1 MTTVKHSGEDVAW
14 YALSPEDV
22 AGQIGVDPDRGLD
35 AGEVTR
41 RLAEYGPNEL
51 ATEPPPSVWVVG
63 RGQLANPMNIM
74 LLIVSGASFAIGQV
88 ATGVVVL
95 GLVVFNVVMGS
106 AQELKARA
114 SVEALA
120 QLQVPRARVR
130 RSGQVEEIESTRLV
144 PGDVVLLE
152 AGDVVPADGR
162 IVTSAT
168 LEVQEAALT
177 GESAPIPKDRVTL
190 PEGEIALGDR
200 TNLVFQNTQ
209 VTRGTATSVVTATG
223 QATQMGQIAGM
234 VTATKRSRSP
244 LQRELDGMTKVFGL
258 IAFLAVAVIAIFG
271 LVRGQDTTTLVLLC
285 ISTAIASIP
294 TGLPTFVQAMLSSGA
309 RRLAESKAVVK
320 SLTDV
325 ETLGGTTLINSDK
338 TGTLTMNAMTAT
350 TMLAGGEWFK
360 IEGPGYKKAGAI
372 LGVAGGELPDFRRL
386 SQGLTLCTD
395 ATVGD
400 DESVIGDPTEAA
412 FVVLAAKMGAD
423 AVETRNALP
432 RRAEVPFDSEYKF
445 MATFHDCPDW
455 LAGGILQ
462 QPHLVSVKGAPDVVV
477 ERCGRALWHGE
488 QVPIATVRDEIL
500 AANRQLSERGLR
512 VLAFAARD
520 LDDAAMSAAL
530 ADPMAAVTDLVFVAL
545 VGIMDPLRT
554 EAKDAVRVALD
565 AGIDVRMITGD
576 HTVTARAIADELG
589 LGPGVITG
597 TELQHLTDAEVIDQ
611 LPALHVFGRVAPED
625 KLRLARLMQES
636 GQVVAM
642 TGDAVNDA
650 AALKQADVGVAMGS
664 GSEVSKQAAKIV
676 LTDDNFATLVRAVDL
691 GRDIYRRINS
701 YVKLQ
706 LTILS
711 SVLQLMV
718 FATILNINGGVA
730 LFPLQLLF
738 AKFFVV
744 ITVVIGFIVD
754 VPDPGVMQRPPR
766 KPGTKIVN
774 TPQIIRWVVTGFVV
788 AVTALAVLEWGP
800 GKPSTTHAS
809 VNMTMAFAIV
819 SLSAV
824 NIGLIMRRERQA
836 PWASPLFPYLGWIIL
851 GWILTW
857 AAVELHMLQR
867 LLDTTSLT
875 GREWVIVLGLSLL
888 APAVVAVD
896 KAIQLSRQRKAP
908 IEANEE
914 LTALPPLPNFLF
926 QRDPSCWIFD
936 GVTLNPMTKPARKPE
951 TMIMEVIYRFHP
963 MFAAEQ
969 FPIWLGGAGE
979 DWGRA
984 HVEGGDVQPIGN
996 GTVMIGMGE
1005 RTTPQAVLWI
1015 ARSLFRAGS
1024 AKQVLAVHLPKSRS
1038 YMHLDTVITMCD
1050 RDLVTLFPQVV
1061 GGARIWAIRPGES
1074 PDDLVTEEQQGTLPE
1089 LMARALGVA
1098 KMRVIETG
1106 GDSFEAER
1114 EQWDDGNNVVALEPG
1129 VVVAYER
1136 NTGTNTALRKAGIE
1150 VITIAGFE
1158 LGKGRGG
1165 GHCMTCPLQRDPA
1178 F

>member
-1 MTTVKHSGEDVAW
+1 MTTVKPPSGDVAW
-14 YALSPEDV
+14 YALSAQD
-22 AGQIGVDPDRGLD
+22 AARQIGVDPDQGLD
-35 AGEVTR
+35 VGEVTR

-51 ATEPPPSVWVVG
+51 PVEPPPSVWVVG
-63 RGQLANPMNIM
+63 RGQLLNPMNIM
-74 LLIVSGASFAIGQV
+74 LLIVCAASFAIAQV

-130 RSGQVEEIESTRLV
+130 RSGQVEEIESTQLV

-162 IVTSAT
+162 ILTSAT
-168 LEVQEAALT
+168 LELQEAALT
-177 GESAPIPKDRVTL
+177 GESAPIAKDRVAL
-190 PEGEIALGDR
+190 PDGEVALGDR

-209 VTRGTATSVVTATG
+209 VTRGSAAIVVTATG

-258 IAFLAVAVIAIFG
+258 LAFLAVAVIAIFG
-271 LVRGQDTTTLVLLC
+271 IARGQDTTTLVLLC
-285 ISTAIASIP
+285 ISTAIAAIP

-309 RRLAESKAVVK
+309 GRLAEAKAVVK

-325 ETLGGTTLINSDK
+325 ETLGGTTVINSDK

-350 TMLAGGEWFK
+350 TMLAGGDWFK
-360 IEGPGYKKAGAI
+360 IEGPGYKKTGAI
-372 LGVAGGELPDFRRL
+372 LGVAGGAAPDFSRL
-386 SQGLTLCTD
+386 SLGLTLCTD
-395 ATVGD
+395 ATVAD

-423 AVETRNALP
+423 AADTREALP

-455 LAGGILQ
+455 LTGGILQ

-477 ERCGRALWHGE
+477 ERCGRALWHGK
-488 QVPIATVRDEIL
+488 QVPIATVHDQIL

-520 LDDAAMSAAL
+520 LDDTAMSAAV
-530 ADPMAAVTDLVFVAL
+530 ADPMAAVTDLAFVAL
-545 VGIMDPLRT
+545 VGIMDPLRA
-554 EAKDAVRVALD
+554 EAKDAVHTALK

-597 TELQHLTDAEVIDQ
+597 TELQHLPDAEVIGQ
-611 LPALHVFGRVAPED
+611 LPRLHVFGRVAPED

-650 AALKQADVGVAMGS
+650 AALKQADIGVAMGS

-676 LTDDNFATLVRAVDL
+676 LTDDNFATLVKAVDL
-691 GRDIYRRINS
+691 GRDIYRRIS
-701 YVKLQ
+701 TYVRLQ

-718 FATILNINGGVA
+718 YATIFNINGGVA

-738 AKFFVV
+738 CKFFVV

-774 TPQIIRWVVTGFVV
+774 WPQIIRWFVTGFVI

-800 GKPSTTHAS
+800 DKPSTTHPSAS
-809 VNMTMAFAIV
+809 MTMAFAIV
-819 SLSAV
+819 SFSAV

-836 PWASPLFPYLGWIIL
+836 PWASPVFPYLGWIIL

-857 AAVELHMLQR
+857 AAVELGMLQR
-867 LLDTTSLT
+867 LLDTESLS
-875 GREWVIVLGLSLL
+875 GRQWLVVLALSLI
-888 APAVVAVD
+888 APAVVGVD
-896 KAIQLSRQRKAP
+896 KAIQLRRQRQA
-908 IEANEE
+908 
-914 LTALPPLPNFLF
+914 
-926 QRDPSCWIFD
+926 Q
-936 GVTLNPMTKPARKPE
+936 PAE
-951 TMIMEVIYRFHP
+951 S
-963 MFAAEQ
+963 
-969 FPIWLGGAGE
+969 
-979 DWGRA
+979 
-984 HVEGGDVQPIGN
+984 VQPKA
-996 GTVMIGMGE
+996 E
-1005 RTTPQAVLWI
+1005 PAVQ
-1015 ARSLFRAGS
+1015 GS
-1024 AKQVLAVHLPKSRS
+1024 
-1038 YMHLDTVITMCD
+1038 T
-1050 RDLVTLFPQVV
+1050 
-1061 GGARIWAIRPGES
+1061 
-1074 PDDLVTEEQQGTLPE
+1074 
-1089 LMARALGVA
+1089 
-1098 KMRVIETG
+1098 
-1106 GDSFEAER
+1106 
-1114 EQWDDGNNVVALEPG
+1114 
-1129 VVVAYER
+1129 
-1136 NTGTNTALRKAGIE
+1136 
-1150 VITIAGFE
+1150 
-1158 LGKGRGG
+1158 
-1165 GHCMTCPLQRDPA
+1165 
-1178 F
+1178 